1 MNFFLSLIRNWLW
14 FHLPSKP
21 QICFKT
27 NHKKQAIAYLLSPV
41 FFMICDHLIIDQTAF
56 TTIDKQGAHSPAL
69 GPLITFWMS
78 MLVKR
83 SSLICWP
90 MTIHMHERN
99 IKKATVFSKQSAMII
114 IRKHQDINNEIM
126 QGIDQ
131 VVRIVW
137 MKKLIR
143 VFKMSFYKIDFLLFQ
158 HGHPPLSLLCQE
170 YPDICLV
177 ICTSFVSWSFHSFWF
192 RDKHAR
198 KVFIM
203 AKPALFSSSIY
214 KIKAQRCFSYY
225 ACRWQQDKHH
235 ACLCCCRGVY
245 GSSSRAVTR
254 INIASIRC
262 VMLTFAGPSASIAA
276 CISSVSSDLVRSKS
290 SSIADQSDISFSLFR
305 VCLALFSC
313 FNCVMRFWST

>member
-1 MNFFLSLIRNWLW
+1 MYFLLILIRNWLW

-56 TTIDKQGAHSPAL
+56 TTIDKQGAHSPVL
-69 GPLITFWMS
+69 GLLITFWMS

-99 IKKATVFSKQSAMII
+99 IKKATVFSKQSAMIMISNYIINDLFCKTNFIRYI
-114 IRKHQDINNEIM
+114 IRKHQDINSEIM

-158 HGHPPLSLLCQE
+158 HGHHSLSLLCQ
-170 YPDICLV
+170 
-177 ICTSFVSWSFHSFWF
+177 
-192 RDKHAR
+192 
-198 KVFIM
+198 
-203 AKPALFSSSIY
+203 
-214 KIKAQRCFSYY
+214 
-225 ACRWQQDKHH
+225 
-235 ACLCCCRGVY
+235 
-245 GSSSRAVTR
+245 
-254 INIASIRC
+254 
-262 VMLTFAGPSASIAA
+262 
-276 CISSVSSDLVRSKS
+276 
-290 SSIADQSDISFSLFR
+290 
-305 VCLALFSC
+305 
-313 FNCVMRFWST
+313 